1 MTRIADLA
9 PQAVWSHFQTLC
21 EIPRPSK
28 HEGALRDY
36 LKGWAELK
44 GFETSVD
51 ATGNLLI
58 RKGATPGMEG
68 RKGVVLQGHLD
79 MVCQANA
86 GTAHDFFKDPVRPVL
101 KDGWL
106 VAEDT
111 TLGAD
116 NGIGVALGLAALE
129 ADNLAHGPLEVLLTV
144 DEEAGMGGAL
154 GLESGW
160 LQGELLI
167 NIDTEEWGDFYLGC
181 AGGVDVNVR
190 TGYAREALPAGH
202 VGASLAVR
210 GLKGGHSGCDIH
222 LERGNAN
229 KLMLRLIRELQADCG
244 ARVAYFRGGT
254 ARNALAREAEARIS
268 YPVAMHAAVE
278 GRVAAYQALL
288 RDEFAG
294 VDDGVTVSVAPAEV
308 SEVMA
313 QADEKRVFAAL
324 HAAPHGV
331 KRMSRKVEGV
341 VETSN
346 NLGVIVVEDGAVF
359 ANLMVRSLLESGTR
373 MLADEIVDL
382 FTLAAFDIEREGEY
396 PGWAPNPGSALLDL
410 FQRVYAREFGG
421 EAGVKVIHAGLECG
435 LIGARYPHMDM
446 VSFGPDIRGA
456 HAPGE
461 RVNVESVAH
470 VWRLL
475 QAVLADVPARG

>member
-1 MTRIADLA
+1 
-9 PQAVWSHFQTLC
+9 
-21 EIPRPSK
+21 
-28 HEGALRDY
+28 
-36 LKGWAELK
+36 
-44 GFETSVD
+44 
-51 ATGNLLI
+51 
-58 RKGATPGMEG
+58 
-68 RKGVVLQGHLD
+68 
-79 MVCQANA
+79 
-86 GTAHDFFKDPVRPVL
+86 
-101 KDGWL
+101 
-106 VAEDT
+106 
-111 TLGAD
+111 
-116 NGIGVALGLAALE
+116 
-129 ADNLAHGPLEVLLTV
+129 
-144 DEEAGMGGAL
+144 
-154 GLESGW
+154 
-160 LQGELLI
+160 
-167 NIDTEEWGDFYLGC
+167 
-181 AGGVDVNVR
+181 
-190 TGYAREALPAGH
+190 
-202 VGASLAVR
+202 
-210 GLKGGHSGCDIH
+210 
-222 LERGNAN
+222 
-229 KLMLRLIRELQADCG
+229 
-244 ARVAYFRGGT
+244 
-254 ARNALAREAEARIS
+254 
-268 YPVAMHAAVE
+268 MHAAVE

-308 SEVMA
+308 SVVMA